1 MMLMIDGREIQYA
14 LDLSLTW
21 EVQFKM
27 PIFHTMPMRLFFTF
41 IIFMHVSSHTYFF
54 FEWHTHFKF
63 DVFIYTYIYQ
73 KKRRVGCS
81 LLSP

>member
-41 IIFMHVSSHTYFF
+41 IIFMHVSSHTFF
-54 FEWHTHFKF
+54 FLNGTHISNSMYLYIH
-63 DVFIYTYIYQ
+63 IYI
-73 KKRRVGCS
+73 RRREG
-81 LLSP
+81 